1 MTSTREEFVDLVLE
15 AKEKFEDQFNCSLE
29 TGQGSNFEETE
40 PELAEEYLV
49 KDLIQTPASIP
60 VTVGGRIYVRE
71 NSDGERSVSCLFT
84 ATLDNQTREVR
95 PGREVPQEL
104 ARNKAFQS
112 HYDTEAGEWADL
124 DFRAY

>member
-1 MTSTREEFVDLVLE
+1 MTSTRDEFVDLALE

-29 TGQGSNFEETE
+29 AGEGSNFEETE
-40 PELAEEYLV
+40 PELAEEFLV

-60 VTVGGRIYVRE
+60 VTVAGRIYVRE
-71 NSDGERSVSCLFT
+71 NEEGEKSVSCLFT
-84 ATLDNQTREVR
+84 ATLDDETREIR

-104 ARNKAFQS
+104 AQNKGFQS

-124 DFRAY
+124 DFRPY